1 MRLVIAN
8 GIQYDADN
16 LPAHVNAEDCVPAE
30 QWFADNA
37 VGRVPAEVVEPVI
50 TPTPVSRNRKR
61 RA

>member
-30 QWFADNA
+30 QWFAENA
-37 VGRVPAEVVEPVI
+37 VGRVTVEAAEPATPAPV
-50 TPTPVSRNRKR
+50 TRNRKR